1 MDRVQ
6 FLSEI
11 GLGHRMDLRSADHI
25 PTRIRWI
32 MPGNGAAGV
41 IASARLDYSEDFE
54 QIEFGIY
61 ESIAG
66 ESSYMSGSAQV
77 DTESGAIELSIDV
90 ATLFDRFCETVR
102 LMQLDEITLE
112 LHESE
117 HGF

>member
-1 MDRVQ
+1 
-6 FLSEI
+6 
-11 GLGHRMDLRSADHI
+11 
-25 PTRIRWI
+25 
-32 MPGNGAAGV
+32 
-41 IASARLDYSEDFE
+41 
-54 QIEFGIY
+54 
-61 ESIAG
+61 
-66 ESSYMSGSAQV
+66 MSGRAQV